1 MRFILLSLILF
12 LFTACGYKPTSYY
25 AKNEIAGK
33 VFVKLNVDI
42 HNATNSVFIKDAVN
56 EMVVNQFGATLTN
69 NKKIANTLINVS
81 LGDVAF
87 SALQYDSRGY
97 VKLYRTTI
105 IINLNYFYENNE
117 DKMKSRTLSVSG
129 SYDYSVDDD
138 SLITEA
144 KKQESVKIAAQR
156 ALDEIFSKIAIES
169 FKDDKK
175 DNFTKEKLEIL
186 DVNKPTKSKS
196 FFFFN

>member
-1 MRFILLSLILF
+1 MKFIFLSLVLF

-42 HNATNSVFIKDAVN
+42 RNATNSVFIKDAVN

-69 NKKIANTLINVS
+69 NKEIANTLINIS
-81 LGDVAF
+81 LGDVSF

-105 IINLNYFYENNE
+105 SINLHYSYKNNE
-117 DKMKSRTLSVSG
+117 DKMTSRTLSVNG

-156 ALDEIFSKIAIES
+156 ALDEIFSKIAIKS
-169 FKDDKK
+169 FKDDEK
-175 DNFTKEKLEIL
+175 DNSIKEKLEIQ
-186 DVNKPTKSKS
+186 DVNEPTKSKS

>member
-1 MRFILLSLILF
+1 LKFIFLSLVLF

-42 HNATNSVFIKDAVN
+42 RNATNSVFIKDAVN

-69 NKKIANTLINVS
+69 NKEIANTLINIS
-81 LGDVAF
+81 LGDVSF

-97 VKLYRTTI
+97 AKLYRTTI
-105 IINLNYFYENNE
+105 SINLNYSYKNNE
-117 DKMKSRTLSVSG
+117 NKMTNRTLSVSG

-169 FKDDKK
+169 FKDDEK
-175 DNFTKEKLEIL
+175 DNSIKEKLEIQ
-186 DVNKPTKSKS
+186 DVNEPTKSKS